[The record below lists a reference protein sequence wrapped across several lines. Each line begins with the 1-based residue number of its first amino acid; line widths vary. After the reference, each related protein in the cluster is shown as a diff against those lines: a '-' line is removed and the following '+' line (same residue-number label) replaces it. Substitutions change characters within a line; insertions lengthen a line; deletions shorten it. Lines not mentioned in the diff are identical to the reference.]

1 MCISHPWR
9 FRNPPTAISRTRWHV
24 LRGAMRPEHQYTIS
38 HSAAPNLLGV
48 NNIGASPCS
57 CFIPRLVKSCASP
70 RCPPPSC
77 CGLRMGAGCAMFR
90 AVRNF
95 FIALVGLVTATTVFA
110 ADLREL
116 PADGYAAIVNDRVI
130 TVGDVLEFIQADA
143 LQMRDEFSGE
153 ELARRQMQAYEK
165 ARELLIENAL
175 IVEEFKALKGN
186 LPDRIVDDR
195 VKEFIFDQ
203 FQNDRARFLEAL
215 AADQITLEEW
225 RERVRERLIV
235 SILRRQEVTE
245 RVEVSPGALQ
255 SAYTNQ
261 MDKWKVPASVKL
273 RLIVLRLNDND
284 DLQNEEQRALA
295 IRARGRIL
303 AGEDFAELAREIS
316 QDSKADSGGDWG
328 WRTLSDFSA
337 ELQKA
342 IKPLKNGEI
351 SDVIETPGVIYL
363 ALVEDRK
370 PAHTRT
376 LDEVRPEIEQALRQA
391 EGERLYNRWID
402 RLKKKFFVQ
411 VF

>member
-1 MCISHPWR
+1 
-9 FRNPPTAISRTRWHV
+9 
-24 LRGAMRPEHQYTIS
+24 
-38 HSAAPNLLGV
+38 
-48 NNIGASPCS
+48 
-57 CFIPRLVKSCASP
+57 
-70 RCPPPSC
+70 
-77 CGLRMGAGCAMFR
+77 MGAGCAIFR

-153 ELARRQMQAYEK
+153 ELAHRQMEAYEK

-195 VKEFIFDQ
+195 IKEFIFEQ

-225 RERVRERLIV
+225 RTRVRERLIV

-261 MDKWKVPASVKL
+261 MDKWKVPATVKL

>member
-1 MCISHPWR
+1 
-9 FRNPPTAISRTRWHV
+9 
-24 LRGAMRPEHQYTIS
+24 
-38 HSAAPNLLGV
+38 
-48 NNIGASPCS
+48 
-57 CFIPRLVKSCASP
+57 
-70 RCPPPSC
+70 
-77 CGLRMGAGCAMFR
+77 MGAGCAIFR

>member
-1 MCISHPWR
+1 MPL
-9 FRNPPTAISRTRWHV
+9 FR
-24 LRGAMRPEHQYTIS
+24 AMRKLLILTT
-38 HSAAPNLLGV
+38 ALLLG
-48 NNIGASPCS
+48 GS
-57 CFIPRLVKSCASP
+57 RLSW
-70 RCPPPSC
+70 
-77 CGLRMGAGCAMFR
+77 G
-90 AVRNF
+90 
-95 FIALVGLVTATTVFA
+95 ATTEV
-110 ADLREL
+110 

-153 ELARRQMQAYEK
+153 ELARRQMEAYEK

-215 AADQITLEEW
+215 AADQITLDDW
-225 RERVRERLIV
+225 RQRVRERLIV
-235 SILRRQEVTE
+235 SILRRQEVTD
-245 RVEVSPGALQ
+245 RVEVSPGSLQ
-255 SAYTNQ
+255 AAYASQ
-261 MDKWKVPASVKL
+261 MDKWKVPAREKI
-273 RLIVLRLNDND
+273 RLIVLRLTD
-284 DLQNEEQRALA
+284 DDADQNQAQRELA

-303 AGEDFAELAREIS
+303 VGEDFAEVAREIS

-328 WRTLSDFSA
+328 WREPSDFSP
-337 ELQKA
+337 ELQQA
-342 IKPLKNGEI
+342 IKPLKTGEI
-351 SDVIETPGVIYL
+351 SDIIETPGVIYL

-376 LDEVRPEIEQALRQA
+376 LDEVRPEIEAALRQA
-391 EGERLYNRWID
+391 EGERLYTRWIE